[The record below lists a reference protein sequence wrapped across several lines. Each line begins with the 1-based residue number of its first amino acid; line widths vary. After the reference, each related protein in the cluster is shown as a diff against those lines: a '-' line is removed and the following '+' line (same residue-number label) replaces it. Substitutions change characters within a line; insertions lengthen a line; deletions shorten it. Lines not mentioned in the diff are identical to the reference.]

1 MAFDEILEFLCT
13 LKSLL
18 YGVGLLLKLRYW
30 IRFHLTMGI
39 HTLRKR
45 EFKKHALRVREMLE
59 SLRIPSLKLSKIR
72 ILPVGA
78 RKTLKLVTR

>member
-1 MAFDEILEFLCT
+1 MAFDEILVFLCT

-39 HTLRKR
+39 YTLRKR
-45 EFKKHALRVREMLE
+45 EFKKHALRVRETLE

-78 RKTLKLVTR
+78 RKTIKLVTR

>member
-18 YGVGLLLKLRYW
+18 YGVGLLLKLRHW

-45 EFKKHALRVREMLE
+45 EFKKHALRVRETLE

-78 RKTLKLVTR
+78 RKTIKLVTR